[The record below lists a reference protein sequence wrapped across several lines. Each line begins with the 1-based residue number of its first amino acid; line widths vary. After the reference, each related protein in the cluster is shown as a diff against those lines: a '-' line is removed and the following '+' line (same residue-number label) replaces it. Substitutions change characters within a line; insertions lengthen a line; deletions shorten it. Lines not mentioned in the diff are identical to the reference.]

1 MSGRRAFGSI
11 RKARSG
17 RFEVRYTG
25 PDGGK
30 YTAGRSFVRK
40 VDASA
45 FLAHVEAE
53 ISEGTWTSPK
63 ESRERD
69 RAQEVAAERAA
80 ITFAAWSERWL
91 ASLERLGRTPKTIQ
105 THTYRMRQLVP
116 VFGAQPLGA
125 ISVEDVDTWYQ
136 RVWEA
141 KGPGVVRPIYMTLS
155 ACMTA
160 AVKAGLIT
168 VSPCKVPEGQ
178 KHRPVRERERQVA
191 TPEEV
196 RAAADAMPARLRI
209 AVLLA
214 AWCQTRLGELTGLQ
228 RRDFD
233 LDSTPATVRIERQ
246 VQYLTGEG
254 PVELPPKSAAGV
266 REIVIPASLVPT
278 LRAHIDSYVESDA
291 TAWLLCSE
299 RSARLPLH
307 PNTLRRAWE
316 RAREDAGIPWLKFH
330 DLRHTGLT
338 IFAQQ
343 GATLAELLHR
353 GGHSDVDVALR
364 YQHATRERDAALA
377 ARMDSHVLI

>member
-1 MSGRRAFGSI
+1 MSTRRSFGSI
-11 RKARSG
+11 RKNRASRY
-17 RFEVRYTG
+17 EARYTG

-30 YTAGRSFVRK
+30 YTAGHSFVRK
-40 VDASA
+40 GDASA
-45 FLAHVEAE
+45 FLARTEAE

-63 ESRERD
+63 EARERE
-69 RAQEVAAERAA
+69 RAEARAVERAA
-80 ITFAAWSERWL
+80 LTFSEWSAQWL
-91 ASLERLGRTPKTIQ
+91 SSLERLGRTPKTIQ
-105 THTYRMRQLVP
+105 THTYRMRRLVEA
-116 VFGAQPLGA
+116 FGGRPLA
-125 ISVEDVDTWYQ
+125 SITADDVDSWYQ
-136 RVWEA
+136 GVWQA
-141 KGPGVVRPIYMTLS
+141 KGPGVARPLYMTLS
-155 ACMTA
+155 TCMNA
-160 AVKAGLIT
+160 AVKSGLIE

-191 TPEEV
+191 TPKEV

-228 RRDFD
+228 RCDLD
-233 LDSTPATVRIERQ
+233 LDSTPATLRIERQ
-246 VQYLTGEG
+246 VQYLAGEG

-266 REIVIPASLVPT
+266 REIVIPASLVPA
-278 LRAHIDSYVESDA
+278 LRAHLKSYVEPA
-291 TAWLLCSE
+291 GTAWFLSSE
-299 RSARLPLH
+299 RSPRLPLH
-307 PNTLRRAWE
+307 PNTLRNAWE
-316 RAREDAGIPWLKFH
+316 RAREDAGIPWFKFH

-377 ARMDSHVLI
+377 ARMDSHVLV

>member
-1 MSGRRAFGSI
+1 MSGRRSFGSI

-30 YTAGRSFVRK
+30 YTAGHSFIRK
-40 VDASA
+40 ADASA

-63 ESRERD
+63 EARERE
-69 RAQEVAAERAA
+69 RAQELAAERAST
-80 ITFAAWSERWL
+80 TFADWSERWL
-91 ASLERLGRTPKTIQ
+91 ASLDRLGRTPKTIQ
-105 THTYRMRQLVP
+105 THTYRMRQLIP
-116 VFGAQPLGA
+116 PFGAKPLGA
-125 ISVEDVDTWYQ
+125 ISVEDVDAWYQ
-136 RVWEA
+136 RVWEG
-141 KGPGVVRPIYMTLS
+141 KGPGVARPIYMTLS
-155 ACMTA
+155 ACMNA
-160 AVKAGLIT
+160 AVKAGLIEA
-168 VSPCKVPEGQ
+168 SPCRVPEGQ
-178 KHRPVRERERQVA
+178 KHRPVRECERQVA

-196 RAAADAMPARLRI
+196 RAAADAMPSRLRI

-228 RRDFD
+228 RRDLD
-233 LDSTPATVRIERQ
+233 LDSTPATLRIERQ

-266 REIVIPASLVPT
+266 REIVIPASLVPA
-278 LRAHIDSYVESDA
+278 LRAHLDSYVERDA
-291 TAWLLCSE
+291 TACFLCSD
-299 RSARLPLH
+299 RSPRLPLH
-307 PNTLRRAWE
+307 PNSLRGAWE
-316 RAREDAGIPWLKFH
+316 RARTAAGIPWFKFH

-364 YQHATRERDAALA
+364 YQHATRERDAALT
-377 ARMDSHVLI
+377 ARMDAAVLV

>member
-40 VDASA
+40 ADASA

-63 ESRERD
+63 ENRERE

-80 ITFAAWSERWL
+80 ITFAVWSERWL
-91 ASLERLGRTPKTIQ
+91 ASLERLGRTPQTIQ
-105 THTYRMRQLVP
+105 THTYRMRHLVP
-116 VFGAQPLGA
+116 TFGAKPLGA
-125 ISVEDVDTWYQ
+125 ISVEDVDAWYQ

-141 KGPGVVRPIYMTLS
+141 KGPGVVRPLYMTLS
-155 ACMTA
+155 TCMNA
-160 AVKAGLIT
+160 AVKAGL
-168 VSPCKVPEGQ
+168 VEASPCKVP
-178 KHRPVRERERQVA
+178 
-191 TPEEV
+191 PEEV

-228 RRDFD
+228 RRDLD
-233 LDSTPATVRIERQ
+233 LDAMPATLRIERQ
-246 VQYLTGEG
+246 VQYLAGEG
-254 PVELPPKSAAGV
+254 SVELPPKSAAGV
-266 REIVIPASLVPT
+266 REIVIPASLVPA
-278 LRAHIDSYVESDA
+278 LRSHLESYVEPSG
-291 TAWLLCSE
+291 TSWLLSSE
-299 RSARLPLH
+299 RSPRLPLH
-307 PNTLRRAWE
+307 PNTLRNAWE
-316 RAREDAGIPWLKFH
+316 RAREDAGIPWFKFH

-364 YQHATRERDAALA
+364 YQHATRERDAALTS
-377 ARMDSHVLI
+377 RMDSHVLI

>member
-1 MSGRRAFGSI
+1 MSGRRSFGSI

-30 YTAGRSFVRK
+30 YTAGRSFIRK
-40 VDASA
+40 ADASA

-63 ESRERD
+63 EARERE
-69 RAQEVAAERAA
+69 RAQELAAERAST
-80 ITFAAWSERWL
+80 TFADWSERWL
-91 ASLERLGRTPKTIQ
+91 VSLERLGRTPKTIQ
-105 THTYRMRQLVP
+105 THTYRMRQLRSA
-116 VFGAQPLGA
+116 FGSTPLGA
-125 ISVEDVDTWYQ
+125 ISVEDVDAWYQ
-136 RVWEA
+136 RIWEA
-141 KGPGVVRPIYMTLS
+141 KGPGVARPIYMTLS
-155 ACMTA
+155 ACMNA
-160 AVKAGLIT
+160 AVKSGLIAA
-168 VSPCKVPEGQ
+168 SPCRVPEGQ

-196 RAAADAMPARLRI
+196 RVAADAMPARLRI

-228 RRDFD
+228 RRDLD
-233 LDSTPATVRIERQ
+233 LDSTPATLRIERQ
-246 VQYLTGEG
+246 VQYLAGEG

-266 REIVIPASLVPT
+266 REIVIPASLIPA
-278 LRAHIDSYVESDA
+278 LRAHLDSYVSPA
-291 TAWLLCSE
+291 GTAWLLCSE
-299 RSARLPLH
+299 RSPRQPLH
-307 PNTLRRAWE
+307 PNTLRGAWE
-316 RAREDAGIPWLKFH
+316 RAREDAGIPWFKFH

-364 YQHATRERDAALA
+364 YQHATRERDAALT
-377 ARMDSHVLI
+377 ARMDAAVLV